1 MRINRT
7 IAALLSLLLL
17 CAAALPAAAEGSI
30 SSSGSISS
38 PSGGSI
44 SSSSGG
50 ESAAPVYAEPV
61 HDEPVYA
68 APVYEAANTETAAAP
83 AESAESADA
92 GEPVNAELEIHIGS
106 VEALRRLAGRCAL
119 DSYSTALTVVLDAD
133 LDLSGQEAVAIPIF
147 NGTFE
152 GRGHTISGLALTGG
166 SNLGLFR
173 YLQRDGVIRDLNVS
187 GSVLPDED
195 SDKVGGIVGSSYGT
209 LENCSFTGTVSGR
222 NYVGGIAG
230 ESYGSLYDC
239 RADAQVSGKRFTGG
253 VVGYSEGLI
262 LGCENRGPINTY
274 VTEEMLS
281 LDDLAVVSSNTLMLL
296 NAEDES
302 VVSDSGG
309 IAGYSSGVVMDCSNS
324 GTIGYQHF
332 GYNVGGIVGR
342 QSGYLSG
349 CENRGAV
356 LGRKDVAGI
365 VGQMEPYLDLI
376 NEVSLADE
384 IVTLNQYLN
393 AASGD
398 LAQMSA
404 EMSSL
409 REDADAE
416 GSSFLEDRDNADD
429 GGGSISLAG
438 GTASGS
444 GGGSIGGGSGGT
456 ISGANGTV
464 SSNATAREE
473 YNSISDRIG
482 EAYGIFSDTSGA
494 LSGDL
499 TSANNQF
506 SKVLTMLSDAVN
518 GSANH
523 SIFEDISEELGQEDT
538 EGRVSGNRNYGR
550 VEGDNNVGGVIG
562 AMGIEYEFDMEDKV
576 VETLGVNGIVNKTYE
591 TRCVSAANVNYG
603 SVTGRKD
610 RIGGVVGS
618 SETGLVTDCEGYGS
632 VESTDG
638 GYVGGVAG
646 YSGTSIRSSYAMC
659 SLHGGKYVGGITG
672 YGSAITDCATLIDL
686 SGGKVCTGA
695 IAGWADMAEDETA
708 VDRNVYVHDYLGAV
722 DGISYADRAAPVSY
736 EELVAREGVPEAFRA
751 ITVSFLAE
759 GETVAEI
766 RLPYGGTLAEEQI
779 PAVPVRPGYVGA
791 WPSFERENLRFNSTV
806 EAVYELTQH
815 TLAVEA
821 TRGDSPM
828 SVLLVEGE
836 FSEEIHVSLTPYEG
850 EGPAE
855 QSLLEAWTL
864 KLEGYSNPDGE
875 GYTVR
880 FLTPETERGAEPELW
895 RQEEGGWV
903 RLETGRSGSYVTF
916 HADEAEQVFAV
927 TVRDDLHER
936 LLPWYIAGGAAL
948 LAVIVIAAAAAR
960 GKKKKSAEAEKP
972 VEAEKPTETAE
983 KPAETA
989 EKPAE
994 AAEKPAEAAEEKPA
1008 ETVTAK

>member
-1 MRINRT
+1 MTIKRILT
-7 IAALLSLLLL
+7 ALLSLLLL
-17 CAAALPAAAEGSI
+17 CALALPAAAEGNI
-30 SSSGSISS
+30 SSAGSISAA
-38 PSGGSI
+38 PGGEGSI
-44 SSSSGG
+44 SGSG
-50 ESAAPVYAEPV
+50 ESVSPAEPEYGGAPVSS
-61 HDEPVYA
+61 A
-68 APVYEAANTETAAAP
+68 ADADTGSAAAP
-83 AESAESADA
+83 AEESAPPAESADA
-92 GEPVNAELEIHIGS
+92 EAPVNAELEIHIGS

-119 DSYSTALTVVLDAD
+119 DSYSTGLTVVLDAD
-133 LDLSGQEAVAIPIF
+133 LDLSGEDAVPIPIF

-152 GRGHTISGLALTGG
+152 GRGHTISGMTLTGG

-173 YLQRDGVIRDLNVS
+173 YLQRDGVIRDLHVA
-187 GSVLPDED
+187 GTVLPDED
-195 SDKVGGIVGSSYGT
+195 SDKIGGLVGSSCGT
-209 LENCSFTGTVSGR
+209 LSNCSFTGSVSGR
-222 NYVGGIAG
+222 NYVGGLVG
-230 ESYGSLYDC
+230 ESSGSICDC
-239 RADAQVSGKRFTGG
+239 RADAEVSGKRFTGG

-262 LGCENRGPINTY
+262 RGCDNSGPVNTR

-281 LDDLAVVSSNTLMLL
+281 LDDLAIVSSNSLVLL

-404 EMSSL
+404 EMDSL

-523 SIFEDISEELGQEDT
+523 EIFEDISEELGQEDT

-659 SLHGGKYVGGITG
+659 SLHGDKYVGGITG

-695 IAGWADMAEDETA
+695 IAGWADMAEDEAA

-736 EELVAREGVPEAFRA
+736 EELVAREDVPEAFRS
-751 ITVSFLAE
+751 ITVSFLAD
-759 GETVAEI
+759 GETVAEV

-779 PAVPVRPGYVGA
+779 PALPARPGYVGR
-791 WPSFERENLRFNSTV
+791 WPDFEKEDLRFNSTV

-815 TLAVEA
+815 TVAVEA

-836 FSEEIHVSLTPYEG
+836 FSEEIRVSLTPYEG

-855 QSLLEAWTL
+855 QTLLEAWTL

-880 FLTPETERGAEPELW
+880 FLTPGTERGAEPELW
-895 RQEEGGWV
+895 RLEETGWV
-903 RLETGRSGSYVTF
+903 RLETGRSGSYATF

-927 TVRDDLHER
+927 TVRDDLRGR
-936 LLPWYIAGGAAL
+936 LLPWFIAGGGAL
-948 LAVIVIAAAAAR
+948 LALIVIPAIYVR
-960 GKKKKSAEAEKP
+960 GKKKKSAEAAEKP
-972 VEAEKPTETAE
+972 VEMTGK
-983 KPAETA
+983 
-989 EKPAE
+989 
-994 AAEKPAEAAEEKPA
+994 
-1008 ETVTAK
+1008 